1 MKEIVILSGKGGTGK
16 TTILS
21 SFAVLAE
28 RTVLVDCDVDAANLH
43 LLLESEIEE
52 RFDFWSGQTASI
64 DQDRCTDCGLCREYC
79 RFEAIRN
86 TTVDHFSCEGC
97 GLCARLCPSGAIS
110 MRDNLAGEWYRSRT
124 RFGALFHARLGIGEG
139 NSGKLVALLR
149 REAMDLAESEGVDYL
164 LCDGPPGIGCPVI
177 SSLSG
182 ADLAVLVTEPSF
194 SGLHDLERV
203 NELCRHFK
211 VPSMVCLNRSDLN
224 EEIGER
230 IEVFCREAGIDLAAK
245 IPYDTTVAS
254 SLAQG
259 IPVVEYAQCEAGRE
273 IRALWERIRSEQFI
287 FAKREQ

>member
-1 MKEIVILSGKGGTGK
+1 MKELVILSGKGGTGK

-43 LLLESEIEE
+43 LVLEPEIEE

-64 DQDRCTDCGLCREYC
+64 DQDRCMDCGVCREHC

-86 TTVDHFSCEGC
+86 TTVDQFSCEGC
-97 GLCARLCPSGAIS
+97 GLCSRLCSTGAIT
-110 MRDNLAGEWYRSRT
+110 MQDNLAGEWFRSRT
-124 RFGALFHARLGIGEG
+124 SFGTLFHARLGIGQG

-182 ADLAVLVTEPSF
+182 ADLALLVTEPSL

-203 NELCRHFK
+203 NELCRHFQ

-224 EEIGER
+224 EEIGEH
-230 IEVFCREAGIDLAAK
+230 IENFCLEAGIELAAR
-245 IPYDTTVAS
+245 IPYEPIVAS
-254 SLAQG
+254 ALAEG

-273 IRALWERIRSEQFI
+273 IRSLWERIRSEQVL
-287 FAKREQ
+287 FAKR